1 MKQDNDNSNHIIAD
15 EGKIF
20 RRKSS
25 GEIFGKEIHLG
36 YSYYINGVLL
46 DEPHKDEPEDFE
58 EIDDP
63 DYKEEETTET
73 TEGTEEEI
81 TEESEV
87 SKGHTEEPTDVIPED

>member
-46 DEPHKDEPEDFE
+46 NEPHKDVPEDFE

-63 DYKEEETTET
+63 DYKEEETTED
-73 TEGTEEEI
+73 TE
-81 TEESEV
+81 V
-87 SKGHTEEPTDVIPED
+87 AEEPTEETDQTEE